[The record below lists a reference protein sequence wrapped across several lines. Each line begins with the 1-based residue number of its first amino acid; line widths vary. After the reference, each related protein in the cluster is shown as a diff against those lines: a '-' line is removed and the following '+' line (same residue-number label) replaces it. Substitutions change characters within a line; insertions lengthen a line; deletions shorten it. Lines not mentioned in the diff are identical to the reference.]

1 MIKNQINSNSFS
13 LRLANEGE
21 RVRIT
26 SLGGGKSFRDRLVSM
41 GLNVDSEIEIVQ
53 NREGGKM
60 LIGVEDTRLFLGGGM
75 AHKINV
81 VPVQRK

>member
-1 MIKNQINSNSFS
+1 MEKNQTNSNSFS

-21 RVRIT
+21 KVKII
-26 SLGGGKSFRDRLVSM
+26 SLMGGKSFRDRLVSM
-41 GLNVDSEIEIVQ
+41 GLNIGAKIEIVQ

-60 LIGVEDTRLFLGGGM
+60 LIGVEDSRLFLGGGM

-81 VPVQRK
+81 AVA